1 MTKDENGRGS
11 PGGSLP
17 RALMTLPK
25 SPGCSSCRS
34 PDQRHGRRLWAH
46 AAGAPRTE
54 LDGGHW
60 FSRFENQREMDRLV
74 ALEDN
79 RSHYGRHENVAWRPP
94 GPTKYA
100 FSVQDTVARGL
111 GRDGDDTMSTRKRK
125 QEEEE
130 ELVSLPEDDD
140 GEEEEEVPTTKP
152 EAVKGPRRRKRRRR
166 RMTKIPRAKR
176 TSPKQRT
183 ALMTDAVEKDEDAE
197 EEEEEGDA
205 EDEEADA
212 DDALNGIKEAAAD
225 VPDKTVKATDA
236 APEANGDAKAVAA
249 DGDDKE

>member
-111 GRDGDDTMSTRKRK
+111 GRDGD
-125 QEEEE
+125 
-130 ELVSLPEDDD
+130 
-140 GEEEEEVPTTKP
+140 VPVP
-152 EAVKGPRRRKRRRR
+152 VPGWALFAHPLSRPSAPSVG
-166 RMTKIPRAKR
+166 A
-176 TSPKQRT
+176 TSP
-183 ALMTDAVEKDEDAE
+183 
-197 EEEEEGDA
+197 
-205 EDEEADA
+205 
-212 DDALNGIKEAAAD
+212 
-225 VPDKTVKATDA
+225 A
-236 APEANGDAKAVAA
+236 APPALVVPVPQVQLELLLFLLQRAPRPVSNATACSALAA
-249 DGDDKE
+249 TAGHPPPSPITSPSPPLAFLLFFLLFY